1 MAFHDVEQKTTKTNP
16 FFSDKGIIDHLKVIN
31 YSFDKMS
38 FLILTLSLRLRKNT
52 LKFRRGFK
60 KIEASLENFQKML
73 RQNKIST
80 QKLIFQQ
87 NNIYPKIFGNNENF
101 GYK

>member
-38 FLILTLSLRLRKNT
+38 FLILILSLRLRKNT

-60 KIEASLENFQKML
+60 KIEASLGKF
-73 RQNKIST
+73 
-80 QKLIFQQ
+80 
-87 NNIYPKIFGNNENF
+87 PKDVTT
-101 GYK
+101 K